1 MIFEQ
6 NNLVPLLSLSLY
18 MLMSQ
23 YLSIKTIKLSTIQTT
38 HQTLSYDDHASIHA
52 KAYERQS
59 NVPITIEKVIG
70 EGGMGIVYLGHQ
82 SHPNRDVAIKRL
94 KKPNRFLGQALYR
107 EAMITGSLSHPTI
120 IPIYML
126 NLEEGSSPEVVM
138 KRIEGQTI
146 LEIIDNQG
154 SIDNLRKVLNAIQ
167 QVCNGLEY
175 AHSKGIIHRDIKP
188 ENIMLGEFGEVYILD
203 WGVAAQKE
211 QTFDFPNV
219 MVGTPAYMAPEM
231 LHGDIKQVDERTDVY
246 LLGATLH
253 HILTGEV
260 RHTAETMEE
269 ITQQILQS
277 TPYQYDDRV
286 PLLLAH
292 LANQA
297 CHPDPEKR
305 IQSPAIFR
313 HKLQEFFDYSQAF
326 SISDAAQKELNIL
339 KQLLNKKDW
348 TDNEKS
354 HIQQHYNR
362 SRFGFEQALDIWPEF
377 RTAKKLLQETKL
389 AMVSFYLSH
398 GNLEAAKP
406 LIGGIEEL
414 PYHLR
419 VSIERL
425 KTEQNKQKNE
435 IEQYRRIQKKKES
448 STLFRVYFAIGILSV
463 CFIMMFFLFQV
474 DDIDAN
480 NLHPETLFLQSVT
493 LSLPLIPLMVFGR
506 SRFLVSPN
514 ARRAAIAIVG
524 VVLTIVL
531 HRWIAMEYQELPTSI
546 IVTDLFIVGF
556 GLSNTAPSILYGKE
570 LGLMCIIIGV
580 VNHNFPITFWFGTLV
595 LIVVLGICVYGDW
608 TRNWNEPNTKKRI
621 KKAS

>member
-1 MIFEQ
+1 
-6 NNLVPLLSLSLY
+6 
-18 MLMSQ
+18 MSQ
-23 YLSIKTIKLSTIQTT
+23 YLSIKTVKLSTLKTEG
-38 HQTLSYDDHASIHA
+38 QTLSYNDYNPDFEDKISTSV
-52 KAYERQS
+52 S
-59 NVPITIEKVIG
+59 NKEIIIDKVLG
-70 EGGMGIVYLGHQ
+70 EGGMGVVYLGHQ
-82 SHPNRDVAIKRL
+82 SYPNREVAIKRL
-94 KKPNRFLGQALYR
+94 KTHNRYLKKALYR

-126 NLEEGSSPEVVM
+126 NLEEGASPEVVM
-138 KRIEGQTI
+138 KRIEGHTI
-146 LEIIDNQG
+146 LDMIDDQDSFN
-154 SIDNLRKVLNAIQ
+154 DRRKILNAMQ

-211 QTFDFPNV
+211 ETFDFPNV

-231 LHGDIKQVDERTDVY
+231 LHGDTQRVDERTDVY

-253 HILTGEV
+253 HILTGKV
-260 RHTAETMEE
+260 RHTAETMEQ
-269 ITQQILQS
+269 ITQQILES
-277 TPYQYDDRV
+277 APYQYDKHV
-286 PLLLAH
+286 PLLLAR

-297 CHPDPEKR
+297 CHLDPEKR

-313 HKLQEFFDYSQAF
+313 RKLQEFFDYSQAF
-326 SISDAAQKELNIL
+326 SISDAAQKELNTL
-339 KQLLNKKDW
+339 KQLLNQNEW
-348 TDNEKS
+348 TDNEKGS
-354 HIQQHYNR
+354 IKQHYNR
-362 SRFGFEQALDIWPEF
+362 SRFGFEQALDMWPEF
-377 RTAKKLLQETKL
+377 RDAKKFLKETKL

-398 GNLEAAKP
+398 NNLDAAKP
-406 LIGGIEEL
+406 LIEEL
-414 PYHLR
+414 DEIPYNLR
-419 VSIERL
+419 SIVERL
-425 KTEQNKQKNE
+425 EAEQNQQKNE
-435 IEQYRRIQKKKES
+435 VEQYRRIQKKKES
-448 STLFRVYFAIGILSV
+448 SNLFRVYFAIGILSV

-531 HRWIAMEYQELPTSI
+531 HRWVAMEYQELPTSI

-556 GLSNTAPSILYGKE
+556 GLYHTAPSILYGRE
-570 LGLMCIIIGV
+570 LGLMCIVIGV
-580 VNHNFPITFWFGTLV
+580 VNHNFPITFWFGTLIMV
-595 LIVVLGICVYGDW
+595 LVVGLCIYGDW
-608 TRNWNEPNTKKRI
+608 RRNWNEPIRKI
-621 KKAS
+621 SLD